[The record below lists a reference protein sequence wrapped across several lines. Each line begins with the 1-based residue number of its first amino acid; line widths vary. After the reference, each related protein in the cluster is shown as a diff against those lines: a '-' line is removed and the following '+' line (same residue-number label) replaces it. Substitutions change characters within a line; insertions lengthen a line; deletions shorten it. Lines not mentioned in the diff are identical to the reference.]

1 MRKITAALLFL
12 TAALLYAADRI
23 GWHMTHIAL
32 SSMGYSAD
40 IGSIDS
46 ILTIIL
52 AVIFAALGIYM
63 LVTSRKES

>member
-1 MRKITAALLFL
+1 MRCIYYKTGK
-12 TAALLYAADRI
+12 DRAQ
-23 GWHMTHIAL
+23 GHMTHIAL